1 MPTTIDGSSG
11 VTFPAG
17 GTGNP
22 TSTVVGIN
30 DVQTLTNK
38 TLTSPT
44 LTTPALGTPA
54 SGNLSNCTG
63 VSLSGGVSG
72 TLPVTA
78 GGTGVTSTTAYAV
91 QCGGTT
97 STGALQS
104 IASVGTSGQVLT
116 SNGAGALP
124 TFQAAAGGFSAM
136 QTFTSSGTFTV
147 PSGKT
152 TVKVT
157 VVGGGGGGAYVSGC
171 ANVSGGTGGTS
182 SFGAYASA
190 TGGGGGS
197 GGNGKS
203 TGGSGSGGDINL
215 QGGYGSYSDG
225 GSNTGI
231 PGGSFYGFSYGRGGI
246 SAQTNEGSGA
256 GGGCSIKYITGLTPG
271 ATVSVTIGASGSGNA
286 GTAGV
291 VTVEY

>member
-22 TSTVVGIN
+22 TSAVVGIN

-63 VSLSGGVSG
+63 VSLSGGISGTLPTANGGTNLSSFTSGGAVYATSTSALTTG

-78 GGTGVTSTTAYAV
+78 GGTGVASTTAYAV

-104 IASVGTSGQVLT
+104 IASAGTSGQVLT

-124 TFQAAAGGFSAM
+124 TFQAAPAAGLGIS
-136 QTFTSSGTFTV
+136 QSWSDVTSSRASGTTYTN
-147 PSGKT
+147 STGKPIMVNIT
-152 TVKVT
+152 ARHSAYVGTLYT
-157 VVGGGGGGAYVSGC
+157 AYLTVGGVQVCEQYGNNDGSGEYHYLTMSAVVPNGTTYVFS
-171 ANVSGGTGGTS
+171 GTGG
-182 SFGAYASA
+182 FGAWYE
-190 TGGGGGS
+190 
-197 GGNGKS
+197 
-203 TGGSGSGGDINL
+203 L
-215 QGGYGSYSDG
+215 
-225 GSNTGI
+225 
-231 PGGSFYGFSYGRGGI
+231 R
-246 SAQTNEGSGA
+246 
-256 GGGCSIKYITGLTPG
+256 
-271 ATVSVTIGASGSGNA
+271 
-286 GTAGV
+286 
-291 VTVEY
+291 